1 MCGVTPAPA
10 SDGFSTTA
18 VLGNGPAPAPTTSP
32 GSPTGASDG
41 YVLQIFCMDAD
52 PQSSTA
58 FSTAMSSKFESFFE
72 LAPSKFLT
80 CTVTNYFIQNR
91 SGDFVRPPIALYDT
105 GCNIQSGLVFSLRYC
120 QKMKFDLQAQP
131 RGRKKFSCKLANGSI
146 MEASGYVHR
155 AVISVDNEILEF
167 NDVPVFAD
175 LSYDVIFGFVC
186 FAEKSLFIR
195 SSGGGRVKLVMDH
208 LLNCSEKPLGRN
220 RRGVRGQGAMQ
231 AFRPPQATFPCSV
244 PSSAKPTDHLYPADV
259 APKTIQ
265 PFHSSYSNS
274 NSKLSA
280 QDNEIECHDDKCLG
294 CLSPSC
300 RCDIDAKYRNN
311 CVLNENEGS
320 NANVNGCEIELEF
333 ESLETALPHQ
343 IESHDFV
350 SNNIVIDGEA
360 WGLEAGTCAGE
371 GESVTLEDLFEVFEV
386 PGGSLPFDSN
396 SDIILEE
403 NVSPPLAG
411 APAPGPDAAVKIKH
425 IGTQLLKNN
434 QETNLSSGAKQEKA
448 KRDSGEIPLSNR
460 ASPNNVNNLSQN
472 ELTTAAPN
480 ATVPPEI
487 TSHALRGKPMRMKLR
502 RRTRMINIIGAIQG
516 DASSSVRL
524 PPVALEPLSITYF
537 NVRVDGGGDPPTGR
551 NPGFMIPEEVW
562 IAQGVVIPE
571 GIHSRKLRTAR
582 IGVANTNS
590 TPFLLDADNVI
601 TGYMVADSLT
611 PNVAIPQH
619 PNMRITRDNPG
630 NRKAARRAVECIQLL
645 RENSD
650 ISPNEQSVSVVET
663 LANNLNADKGFT
675 VKNPKT
681 LSDSE
686 KRELLAQLQVPDNDY
701 LLRKGGK
708 GFPEEFTRR
717 ILEQADVF
725 ALPGGARVGETSMEV
740 ELKLKEG
747 AKPPQAK
754 ARPLNPPMLDN
765 LREQLRQWQEDGV
778 IEPSTSEFSSPL
790 VPVKKKSGEIRWAVD
805 YRALNSVLEGDS
817 FPLPNIAQLLDQAA
831 GHEIYSTLDVSQA
844 FLSIK
849 IASSSRGYTSFVCP
863 LGSFQFARLPF
874 GLKVSPQIYSRF
886 IAAALKGL
894 ANGNISVYLDDV
906 LLGSNDA
913 KEHLERL
920 IQLLEAHRKAGLLL
934 KPSKCKLFREKIEFL
949 GHELSKDGIATS
961 PAHTSVICAWNR
973 PVTGKELASFLG
985 LCTYYSEFIP
995 NFPKLAAPLH
1005 TLKNSKVISWSDHAS
1020 QCFEQL
1026 KAAFEGPLIRAA
1038 PNYDIVKESPFI
1050 LTTDWSKTAMAWTLS
1065 QVQNGQERLI
1075 HAGGRKCS
1083 AGESNYPSYKGELCA
1098 LVSAIKRLDHYLS
1111 LTPFVVRT
1119 DNSALRWLVNLK
1131 AGEAIVVRWGQIL
1144 GRYEFRVEHVPG
1156 KDNIVADALSRNP
1169 DLYTAA
1175 DDQEDMQ
1182 RDEEAFCQLQPSDA
1196 PETMVFTPGEG
1207 LKEVEIGENEQ
1218 ISSVA
1223 DNLAELQRKDPVL
1236 RIVREWLAEGQPPQG
1251 ANIGYC
1257 LATYRR
1263 IFEQL
1268 AVDSKDRL
1276 IRRFTNCFGVE
1287 QRQFLLPYAAW
1298 EAVWSV
1304 VHLAE
1309 VSPHPGVQRT
1319 LEQCKRWFY
1328 APDLK
1333 QLVEVRIGRCNDC
1346 RLRSHNLTLHQGEFS
1361 RDMGAFPNDLW
1372 SCDIMGRM
1380 SEDEGCHY
1388 ILSCQDT
1395 FSRFLFLEPL
1405 KDKSAKSVAEALFR
1419 IIRVAGLPQRIR
1431 TDMGTEFHNAL
1442 LRRIQRR
1449 WNIRLTHSVP
1459 YFHQSNMVERVH
1471 RELNRS
1477 LKLLLSDPPH
1487 GWVQAI
1493 TPLALAYNSQPNRVT
1508 GFSPNMV
1515 FFGRESF
1522 HPLTLQLQP
1531 DDDSARVKSPA
1542 EHLQQLKGQADII
1555 AEKLYRANQVYLKK
1569 MADVYRDHPD
1579 QNEIAVGSSV
1589 YFVSK
1594 FWPQPGMP
1602 DRLTYR
1608 WAGPGEV
1615 VKVDKNYYTIEARD
1629 SKNKMK
1635 QIVLHISCIRLAAKK
1650 DTPQALGEVPFEPEE
1665 YTDLLLPPFPS
1676 LPDDF
1681 ELPQDAGK
1689 QVSDKVGYE
1698 PDAGEHDVPL
1708 PNPQD
1713 PVALAAPEPRVTRAG
1728 RISRP
1733 PARYPQQVVTP
1744 ADYINL
1750 LREIA

>member
-1 MCGVTPAPA
+1 M
-10 SDGFSTTA
+10 
-18 VLGNGPAPAPTTSP
+18 
-32 GSPTGASDG
+32 
-41 YVLQIFCMDAD
+41 
-52 PQSSTA
+52 
-58 FSTAMSSKFESFFE
+58 
-72 LAPSKFLT
+72 
-80 CTVTNYFIQNR
+80 
-91 SGDFVRPPIALYDT
+91 
-105 GCNIQSGLVFSLRYC
+105 
-120 QKMKFDLQAQP
+120 
-131 RGRKKFSCKLANGSI
+131 
-146 MEASGYVHR
+146 
-155 AVISVDNEILEF
+155 
-167 NDVPVFAD
+167 
-175 LSYDVIFGFVC
+175 
-186 FAEKSLFIR
+186 
-195 SSGGGRVKLVMDH
+195 
-208 LLNCSEKPLGRN
+208 
-220 RRGVRGQGAMQ
+220 
-231 AFRPPQATFPCSV
+231 
-244 PSSAKPTDHLYPADV
+244 
-259 APKTIQ
+259 
-265 PFHSSYSNS
+265 
-274 NSKLSA
+274 
-280 QDNEIECHDDKCLG
+280 
-294 CLSPSC
+294 SPS
-300 RCDIDAKYRNN
+300 
-311 CVLNENEGS
+311 
-320 NANVNGCEIELEF
+320 
-333 ESLETALPHQ
+333 
-343 IESHDFV
+343 
-350 SNNIVIDGEA
+350 
-360 WGLEAGTCAGE
+360 
-371 GESVTLEDLFEVFEV
+371 
-386 PGGSLPFDSN
+386 
-396 SDIILEE
+396 
-403 NVSPPLAG
+403 
-411 APAPGPDAAVKIKH
+411 
-425 IGTQLLKNN
+425 
-434 QETNLSSGAKQEKA
+434 
-448 KRDSGEIPLSNR
+448 
-460 ASPNNVNNLSQN
+460 
-472 ELTTAAPN
+472 
-480 ATVPPEI
+480 
-487 TSHALRGKPMRMKLR
+487 
-502 RRTRMINIIGAIQG
+502 
-516 DASSSVRL
+516 
-524 PPVALEPLSITYF
+524 
-537 NVRVDGGGDPPTGR
+537 
-551 NPGFMIPEEVW
+551 
-562 IAQGVVIPE
+562 
-571 GIHSRKLRTAR
+571 
-582 IGVANTNS
+582 
-590 TPFLLDADNVI
+590 
-601 TGYMVADSLT
+601 
-611 PNVAIPQH
+611 
-619 PNMRITRDNPG
+619 
-630 NRKAARRAVECIQLL
+630 
-645 RENSD
+645 
-650 ISPNEQSVSVVET
+650 
-663 LANNLNADKGFT
+663 FT
-675 VKNPKT
+675 VKDPKNI
-681 LSDSE
+681 SESE

-701 LLRKGGK
+701 LLRKGGE

-725 ALPGGARVGETSMEV
+725 ARPGGARVGETSMEV
-740 ELKLKEG
+740 ELKLKAG
-747 AKPPQAK
+747 AKPPQAR
-754 ARPLNPPMLDN
+754 ARPLNPPMLEN

-778 IEPSTSEFSSPL
+778 IEESTSEFSSPL

-831 GHEIYSTLDVSQA
+831 GYEIYSTLDVSQA

-863 LGSFQFARLPF
+863 LGSFQFGRLPF

-913 KEHLERL
+913 KEHLEKL

-949 GHELSKDGIATS
+949 GHELSKDGISTS
-961 PAHTSVICAWNR
+961 PAHTSVICAWSR

-985 LCTYYSEFIP
+985 LCTYYSQFIP
-995 NFPKLAAPLH
+995 NYPGLAAPLH
-1005 TLKNSKVISWSDHAS
+1005 ALKREKFIRWDEHTS

-1026 KAAFEGPLIRAA
+1026 KSSFAGPLIRAA

-1111 LTPFVVRT
+1111 ATPFVVRT
-1119 DNSALRWLVNLK
+1119 DNSALRWLVSLK
-1131 AGEAIVVRWGQIL
+1131 SGEAIVVRWGQIL
-1144 GRYEFRVEHVPG
+1144 GRYEFRVDHVPG
-1156 KDNIVADALSRNP
+1156 RDNIVADALSRNP
-1169 DLYTAA
+1169 DLYTEA

-1182 RDEEAFCQLQPSDA
+1182 RDEEIFCQQHA
-1196 PETMVFTPGEG
+1196 PEVMAFTPGEG

-1218 ISSVA
+1218 LSSVA
-1223 DNLAELQRKDPVL
+1223 DQLAELQKKDPVL
-1236 RIVREWLAEGQPPQG
+1236 RVVREWLAEGNPPQG

-1268 AVDSKDRL
+1268 AIDSQDRL

-1287 QRQFLLPYAAW
+1287 NQQFLLPYAAW

-1309 VSPHPGVQRT
+1309 TSPHPGVQRT

-1333 QLVEVRIGRCNDC
+1333 QLVETRIGRCNDC

-1372 SCDIMGRM
+1372 SIDIMGRM
-1380 SEDEGCHY
+1380 SEDENCHY

-1395 FSRFLFLEPL
+1395 FSRFIFLEPL
-1405 KDKSAKSVAEALFR
+1405 KDKSAKSVAEAIFR

-1431 TDMGTEFHNAL
+1431 TDMGMEFHNAL
-1442 LRRIQRR
+1442 LKRIQRR

-1531 DDDSARVKSPA
+1531 DDDGAGIKSPA
-1542 EHLQQLKGQADII
+1542 EHLQQLKKQADII

-1569 MADVYRDHPD
+1569 MADVYRDHPEQD
-1579 QNEIAVGSSV
+1579 EIAVGSSV

-1594 FWPQPGMP
+1594 FWPQPGLP

-1629 SKNKMK
+1629 SKNKLK
-1635 QIVLHISCIRLAAKK
+1635 QIVLHISCIRLATKR
-1650 DTPQALGEVPFEPEE
+1650 DSPQALGEVPFEPEE
-1665 YTDLLLPPFPS
+1665 FTDLLLPPFPS

-1681 ELPQDAGK
+1681 ELPQEAGK
-1689 QVSDKVGYE
+1689 QVSDKAGYE
-1698 PDAGEHDVPL
+1698 SDAKEDTVPL
-1708 PNPQD
+1708 LNPQD

-1728 RISRP
+1728 RASRP

-1744 ADYINL
+1744 ADYIHL